1 MKKIYFLFFALM
13 AIGSVKSQN
22 FTKVW
27 AKFCNGNDFWW
38 FNTNTLSGSSDPIYG
53 LNNVAGLAYNP
64 VTNKVLVSRRNTK
77 IYVLNASTGALEDS
91 MIAPTGTEAFKHNK
105 IRCTSDGVI
114 YGISLATGAG
124 TCKIYRWASQTAVPT
139 ECASFAV
146 TERTGDAFGLSG
158 SGTSTTLYASGAA
171 LAGGASNTNIYVLTT
186 FDGNNFL
193 NTATISVPSGTGTA
207 GQWTNRS
214 VDPIG
219 TTPSAGVWVDMSG
232 GPARRLNI
240 SGSAPSLTASVGY
253 TTVTGYNNGQ
263 AADAYCGMRYLQ
275 TVGNRK
281 YVAFA
286 GANNSGDGI
295 TMRLLNV
302 TDEANVSTVGT
313 DTLYAS
319 GGGLWTYQTNGN
331 GTGDVAFKDNGDGSY
346 DIFYLAT
353 NNAIACVRTATT
365 LPVEFS
371 NFTASLRSN
380 TVALQWTTANE
391 INNLGFDVEKSIDG
405 EKFASIGFVKAS
417 GNNNGSTYNFNDEKL
432 NNKSGKVFYRLKQVD
447 KDGKFSYSKTEAITI
462 NTIKNFSFQ
471 LSENPVRGDIKLV
484 LHNETEGKL
493 QIIVSNSNGQ
503 QVYNQQLLVKKGSTN
518 AVIQANNLKSG
529 MYFITI
535 TNGSEK
541 QSANFIK

>member
-1 MKKIYFLFFALM
+1 MKKIYFAIFAAL
-13 AIGSVKSQN
+13 AISTVNAQN
-22 FTKVW
+22 FNKVW
-27 AKFCNGNDFWW
+27 AKFCNGNDYWW
-38 FNTNTLSGSSDPIYG
+38 FNTGTADN
-53 LNNVAGLAYNP
+53 NNVVGLAYNP
-64 VTNKVLVSRRNTK
+64 ATNKVLASRRNTK

-91 MIAPTGTEAFKHNK
+91 LQVPTGTEAFKHNK

-124 TCKIYRWASQTAVPT
+124 TCKIYRWASQTSAPT
-139 ECASFAV
+139 ECAAFAV
-146 TERTGDAFGLSG
+146 TERTGDAFALSG

-193 NTATISVPSGTGTA
+193 NTATISVPSGS

-214 VDPIG
+214 IDPIG

-240 SGSAPSLTASVGY
+240 SGSAPSLTAAVGY
-253 TTVTGYNNGQ
+253 TTVTGYNSGQ

-286 GANNSGDGI
+286 GANNLGDGV

-302 TDEANVSTVGT
+302 TDEAAVSTVGT

-319 GGGLWTYQTNGN
+319 GGGLWVYQTNAN
-331 GTGDVAFKDNGDGSY
+331 GTGDVAFKDNGNGSY

-365 LPVEFS
+365 LPVELS
-371 NFTASLRSN
+371 SFTARLRSN
-380 TVALQWTTANE
+380 TVSLEWSTTNE

-432 NNKSGKVFYRLKQVD
+432 NNKTGKVFYRLKQID
-447 KDGKFSYSKTEAITI
+447 KDGKFNFSRTEAITI
-462 NTIKNFSFQ
+462 NSIKNFSFQ
-471 LSENPVRGDIKLV
+471 LSENPVRGDVRLV
-484 LHNETEGKL
+484 LTNETENKL
-493 QIIVSNSNGQ
+493 QITVSNSNGQ
-503 QVYNQQLLVKKGSTN
+503 QVYNQQLLSKKGTTN
-518 AVIQANNLKSG
+518 AVIPANSLKAG
-529 MYFITI
+529 IYYITV
-535 TNGSEK
+535 TNGTEK
-541 QSANFIK
+541 QSVSFVKQ

>member
-1 MKKIYFLFFALM
+1 MKKIYFSIFAVL
-13 AIGSVKSQN
+13 AISTANAQN
-22 FTKVW
+22 FNKVW
-27 AKFCNGNDFWW
+27 AKFCNGNDYWW
-38 FNTNTLSGSSDPIYG
+38 FNTGTADN
-53 LNNVAGLAYNP
+53 NNVVGLAYNP
-64 VTNKVLVSRRNTK
+64 ATNKVLASRRNTK

-91 MIAPTGTEAFKHNK
+91 MIAPSGTEAFKHNK

-114 YGISLATGAG
+114 YGISLATGA
-124 TCKIYRWASQTAVPT
+124 TSSCKIYRWASQTAVPT

-146 TERTGDAFGLSG
+146 TERTGDAFALSG

-193 NTATISVPSGTGTA
+193 NTATISVPSGSS
-207 GQWTNRS
+207 QWTNRA

-240 SGSAPSLTASVGY
+240 TGSAPSLTAAVGY
-253 TTVTGYNNGQ
+253 TTVSGYNNGQ

-275 TVGNRK
+275 TVGNKK

-286 GANNSGDGI
+286 GANNVGDGV

-302 TDEANVSTVGT
+302 TDEAAVTTVGT
-313 DTLYAS
+313 DTLYNS
-319 GGGLWTYQTNGN
+319 GGGLWGYQTNAN

-365 LPVEFS
+365 LPVELSSFG
-371 NFTASLRSN
+371 ASIRGNAVSLK
-380 TVALQWTTANE
+380 WTTTNE

-405 EKFASIGFVKAS
+405 EKFAKIGFVKGS
-417 GNNNGSTYNFNDEKL
+417 ESNNGSSYTFEDEKV
-432 NNKSGKVFYRLKQVD
+432 NVKTGKVYYRLKQID
-447 KDGKFSYSKTEAITI
+447 KDGKFNYSRIEAITL
-462 NTIKNFSFQ
+462 NTTKNFSFQ
-471 LSENPVRGDIKLV
+471 LNENPVRGDVRLV
-484 LHNETEGKL
+484 LNNENESKI
-493 QIIVSNSNGQ
+493 QITVSNSNGQ
-503 QVYNQQLLVKKGSTN
+503 QVYNQQVLSKKGTSN
-518 AVIQANNLKSG
+518 VIVPANSLKAG
-529 MYFITI
+529 IYYLTV
-535 TNGSEK
+535 TNGTEK
-541 QSANFIK
+541 HSVSFIKQ

>member
-22 FTKVW
+22 FNKVW
-27 AKFCNGNDFWW
+27 AKFCNGNDYWW
-38 FNTNTLSGSSDPIYG
+38 FNTGAADN
-53 LNNVAGLAYNP
+53 NNVVGLAYNP
-64 VTNKVLVSRRNTK
+64 STNKVLASRRNTK

-91 MIAPTGTEAFKHNK
+91 LQVPTGTEAFKHNK

-124 TCKIYRWASQTAVPT
+124 TCKIYRWASQTAAPT
-139 ECASFAV
+139 ECAAFSV
-146 TERTGDAFGLSG
+146 TERTGDAFALSG

-193 NTATISVPSGTGTA
+193 NTATISVPSGS

-214 VDPIG
+214 VDPVG

-240 SGSAPSLTASVGY
+240 SGSAPSLTAAVGY

-286 GANNSGDGI
+286 GANNTGDGV

-302 TDEANVSTVGT
+302 TDEAAVSTVGT
-313 DTLYAS
+313 DTLYTS
-319 GGGLWTYQTNGN
+319 GGGLWGYQTNAN

-353 NNAIACVRTATT
+353 NNAIACVKTATT
-365 LPVEFS
+365 LPVELSSFS
-371 NFTASLRSN
+371 ASLKNNIVS
-380 TVALQWTTANE
+380 LQWTTANE

-405 EKFASIGFVKAS
+405 EKFTSIGFVKAS

-432 NNKSGKVFYRLKQVD
+432 NNKTGKVFYKLKQVD
-447 KDGKFSYSKTEAITI
+447 KDGKFSYSKIEAISI
-462 NTIKNFSFQ
+462 NNIKNFSFQ
-471 LSENPVRGDIKLV
+471 LSENPVRGDVKLV
-484 LHNETEGKL
+484 LTNETESKL
-493 QIIVSNSNGQ
+493 QITVSNSNGQ
-503 QVYNQQLLVKKGSTN
+503 QVYNQQLLSKKGTTN
-518 AVIQANNLKSG
+518 AVIAANSLKAG
-529 MYFITI
+529 IYYITV
-535 TNGSEK
+535 TNGTEK
-541 QSANFIK
+541 QSVSFVKH

>member
-1 MKKIYFLFFALM
+1 MKKMYILIIALI
-13 AIGSVKSQN
+13 AINSLEAQN

-27 AKFCNGNDFWW
+27 AKFCNGNDYWW
-38 FNTNTLSGSSDPIYG
+38 FNTGASDN
-53 LNNVAGLAYNP
+53 NNVVGLAYNP
-64 VTNKVLVSRRNTK
+64 VTNKVLASRRNTK
-77 IYVLNASTGALEDS
+77 IYVLNATSGALEDS
-91 MIAPTGTEAFKHNK
+91 MIAPAGAEAFKHNK

-240 SGSAPSLTASVGY
+240 SGTAPNLTASSAFN
-253 TTVTGYNNGQ
+253 TTNGTGNGQ
-263 AADAYCGMRYLQ
+263 VSDSYCGMRYLQ
-275 TVGNRK
+275 TSGGKK
-281 YVAFA
+281 YLAFA
-286 GANNSGDGI
+286 GANPAAGFVNDGVVF
-295 TMRLLNV
+295 RLIDV
-302 TDEANVSTVGT
+302 TDEANLRTVGT
-313 DTLYAS
+313 DTLYNGS
-319 GGGLWTYQTNGN
+319 SPFLHQTNGN
-331 GTGDVAFKDNGDGSY
+331 GTGDVAFKNNGDGSY

-365 LPVEFS
+365 LPVELS
-371 NFTASLRSN
+371 NFIATLRN
-380 TVALQWTTANE
+380 HTVGLQWTTSNE
-391 INNLGFDVEKSIDG
+391 INNLGFEIEKSIDG
-405 EKFASIGFVKAS
+405 ERFASVGFVKAS
-417 GNNNGSTYNFNDEKL
+417 GNNSGSNYSFTDEKL
-432 NNKSGKVFYRLKQVD
+432 TQKSGKVFYRLKQID
-447 KDGKFSYSKTEAITI
+447 KDGKFSYSKIEAISLNST
-462 NTIKNFSFQ
+462 KNFSFQ
-471 LSENPVRGDIKLV
+471 LIENPVRGDVKLV
-484 LHNETEGKL
+484 LSNETENKL
-493 QIIVSNSNGQ
+493 QITISNSNGQ
-503 QVYNQQLLVKKGSTN
+503 QVYNQQLLSKKGTSNTIIPTST
-518 AVIQANNLKSG
+518 LKSG
-529 MYFITI
+529 IYYLTI
-535 TNGSEK
+535 SSATEK
-541 QSANFIK
+541 QTTNFIKQ